1 MDTKS
6 RSVKPAL
13 AFLAFVLGVTLLVYS
28 AAAAVIVT
36 VASGGSFYIPWRD
49 IFWTDY
55 QTTDSF
61 HSFIKD
67 RLYELATAADTPEEE
82 NPLEGWDDGLLYRVR
97 ADGVLKFSN
106 TDALSPDRLPDGYN
120 FLITYDGEKV
130 TAVKDGR
137 DIPPPLRGSG
147 RCVRLSGRGR
157 APARIRLVVS
167 RLPGRFSPTE
177 PCLLFLLPVS
187 SAPGGYRPHRPVH
200 CVAPSQGAGRPGH
213 RLVHRAGVA
222 GGQAPAARPLP
233 LGVRPGR
240 NVLSGRADGGGAHL
254 QHCALPLR
262 PPGPVVGL
270 PLYQRP
276 AVQFRTPQGAEPV
289 RRLCAPAPAADPA
302 PPRRPAGRPTDD
314 LAVCRLPPLFPVLRP
329 VRAGLSGVPSAPSAA
344 APALYG
350 RDRADRSPGVAGQG
364 KPPLCR

>member
-1 MDTKS
+1 M
-6 RSVKPAL
+6 
-13 AFLAFVLGVTLLVYS
+13 
-28 AAAAVIVT
+28 
-36 VASGGSFYIPWRD
+36 ASGGSFYIPWRD

-61 HSFIKD
+61 HSFIEA
-67 RLYELATAADTPEEE
+67 RLYELASAADTPEEE

-120 FLITYDGEKV
+120 FLITYDGENV
-130 TAVKDGR
+130 TASRTAATSPVSS
-137 DIPPPLRGSG
+137 PPSPSRIRPVCPSLWLRPST
-147 RCVRLSGRGR
+147 RPHPARRLSPPWSVLSGRTVPSFSASCFFR
-157 APARIRLVVS
+157 PWRVS
-167 RLPGRFSPTE
+167 PSP
-177 PCLLFLLPVS
+177 PCPLCGTVTRCGPT
-187 SAPGGYRPHRPVH
+187 G
-200 CVAPSQGAGRPGH
+200 PSP
-213 RLVHRAGVA
+213 VHRAGVA

-240 NVLSGRADGGGAHL
+240 NVLSGRAAGTGAHL

-302 PPRRPAGRPTDD
+302 PPRRPAGRP
-314 LAVCRLPPLFPVLRP
+314 
-329 VRAGLSGVPSAPSAA
+329 GG
-344 APALYG
+344 
-350 RDRADRSPGVAGQG
+350 
-364 KPPLCR
+364 

>member
-36 VASGGSFYIPWRD
+36 VASRGSFYIPWRD

-97 ADGVLKFSN
+97 ADGVLRFSN
-106 TDALSPDRLPDGYN
+106 TDTLSPDRLPDGYN

-137 DIPPPLRGSG
+137 DISNEYVRCDFGRHCGQPLR
-147 RCVRLSGRGR
+147 VRLQQLQRQGLSVIQPAIRIYRRYGNDAGRGTG
-157 APARIRLVVS
+157 PARYS
-167 RLPGRFSPTE
+167 
-177 PCLLFLLPVS
+177 
-187 SAPGGYRPHRPVH
+187 
-200 CVAPSQGAGRPGH
+200 
-213 RLVHRAGVA
+213 RAG
-222 GGQAPAARPLP
+222 
-233 LGVRPGR
+233 
-240 NVLSGRADGGGAHL
+240 
-254 QHCALPLR
+254 
-262 PPGPVVGL
+262 
-270 PLYQRP
+270 
-276 AVQFRTPQGAEPV
+276 
-289 RRLCAPAPAADPA
+289 
-302 PPRRPAGRPTDD
+302 
-314 LAVCRLPPLFPVLRP
+314 
-329 VRAGLSGVPSAPSAA
+329 
-344 APALYG
+344 
-350 RDRADRSPGVAGQG
+350 
-364 KPPLCR
+364 